1 MDALASRCN
10 PLLQCVRDMQMSSVA
25 MCKLGPA
32 QSTLAQ
38 NGPCTPG
45 DETPVLDMV
54 KESAASAIENGA
66 GAVSA
71 TVEFATPLFLVPTR
85 LVNEVSVSRRP
96 PIPPPI
102 THPRS

>member
-1 MDALASRCN
+1 
-10 PLLQCVRDMQMSSVA
+10 

-54 KESAASAIENGA
+54 KESAAGAIENGA

-71 TVEFATPLFLVPTR
+71 TVEFATPLFLVPPR
-85 LVNEVSVSRRP
+85 LVNEVGVP
-96 PIPPPI
+96 PIP
-102 THPRS
+102 RSDH